1 VKGVNRPKYSPQK
14 PERSRTIH
22 LAGHAPGAYPLGLRA
37 TVVLSKC
44 ALPSLIAYLLTV
56 LPEIDANDAGGV
68 LVEALLEV
76 VVTTLQALDLM
87 VGDDPGGCGT
97 GVLQGPGRCR
107 RTGIGLCRELVET
120 DGARDTAREQE
131 KALHRDCPR
140 RSATEGYHVHPR
152 RQHGRFDAAGRPQ

>member
-1 VKGVNRPKYSPQK
+1 VKGVNRQKYSPQK
-14 PERSRTIH
+14 RERCRTIL
-22 LAGHAPGAYPLGLRA
+22 LAGHAPDAYPLGLRA
-37 TVVLSKC
+37 TVVLSRC

-56 LPEIDANDAGGV
+56 LPEIDANDAGV
-68 LVEALLEV
+68 LVEALLEA
-76 VVTTLQALDLM
+76 VVTTLQALDLV

-131 KALHRDCPR
+131 KALHRDLPPSFSDR
-140 RSATEGYHVHPR
+140 RLSRPPSTATWPI
-152 RQHGRFDAAGRPQ
+152 